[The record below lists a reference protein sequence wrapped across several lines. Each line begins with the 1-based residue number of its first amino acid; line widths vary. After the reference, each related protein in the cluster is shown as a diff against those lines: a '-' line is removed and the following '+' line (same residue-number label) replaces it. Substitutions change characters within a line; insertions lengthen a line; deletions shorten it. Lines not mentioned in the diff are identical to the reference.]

1 MNEFNN
7 AKTTI
12 LMKSFIENYLLDPS
26 QAIAD
31 ARQMSQTDSWSEN
44 IDEDQIYSQIA
55 SGEFRLYEEI
65 IFSTSAEDSPRAE
78 NYAVV
83 A

>member
-55 SGEFRLYEEI
+55 SGEFRLYEEM
-65 IFSTSAEDSPRAE
+65 IFSQSEGQSSASV
-78 NYAVV
+78 YVYQ
-83 A
+83 

>member
-55 SGEFRLYEEI
+55 SGEFRLYEEM
-65 IFSTSAEDSPRAE
+65 IFSPSEGQSSASVHL
-78 NYAVV
+78 YQ
-83 A
+83 

>member
-1 MNEFNN
+1 
-7 AKTTI
+7 
-12 LMKSFIENYLLDPS
+12 MKSFIENYLLDPS

-65 IFSTSAEDSPRAE
+65 IFSPSEGQFEVRPQL
-78 NYAVV
+78 YH
-83 A
+83 